1 MSGFLLHKG
10 QYSPASLILY
20 LVDPAESS
28 EGFGVRPAESL
39 LWAGTV
45 KWQAN
50 ETAQFHWVYSFGNSF
65 RSRNTGEGE
74 EGLLHSQSKKASMKC
89 TFRSVGGNA
98 GGELSL
104 LLWRTGSH
112 SLLPY
117 WKLLKDRS
125 FRSIHCL
132 STVQDGFICVRLIS
146 ENMPQKCTAKVRS
159 GHTWNQTT
167 YHGEVAVHL
176 LKSAAENA
184 YSSYTQYSCGSILY
198 TASPPLRGLYSKRQV
213 EMGIPPLLS
222 FLLWLHQEGLLWLSA
237 ASLGSAQT
245 LLAPVS
251 WSSKLLG

>member
-1 MSGFLLHKG
+1 
-10 QYSPASLILY
+10 
-20 LVDPAESS
+20 
-28 EGFGVRPAESL
+28 
-39 LWAGTV
+39 
-45 KWQAN
+45 
-50 ETAQFHWVYSFGNSF
+50 
-65 RSRNTGEGE
+65 
-74 EGLLHSQSKKASMKC
+74 
-89 TFRSVGGNA
+89 
-98 GGELSL
+98 
-104 LLWRTGSH
+104 
-112 SLLPY
+112 
-117 WKLLKDRS
+117 
-125 FRSIHCL
+125 
-132 STVQDGFICVRLIS
+132 
-146 ENMPQKCTAKVRS
+146 MPQKCTAKVRS

-251 WSSKLLG
+251 